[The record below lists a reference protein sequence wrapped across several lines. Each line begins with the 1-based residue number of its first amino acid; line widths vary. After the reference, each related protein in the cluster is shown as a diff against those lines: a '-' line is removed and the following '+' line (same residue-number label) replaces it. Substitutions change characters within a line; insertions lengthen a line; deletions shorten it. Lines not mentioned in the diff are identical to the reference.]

1 MNKAVCNAATMVGP
15 SMETAHVHAFLRL
28 NQRVLKPKL
37 LVNMRKTTT
46 F

>member
-15 SMETAHVHAFLRL
+15 LRETAHVHAFLRL
-28 NQRVLKPKL
+28 SQRVLKLKL